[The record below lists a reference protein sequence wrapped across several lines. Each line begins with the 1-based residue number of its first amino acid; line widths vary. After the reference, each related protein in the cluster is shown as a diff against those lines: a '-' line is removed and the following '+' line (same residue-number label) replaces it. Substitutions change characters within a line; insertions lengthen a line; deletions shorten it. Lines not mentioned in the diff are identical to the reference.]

1 MQRDSN
7 KVEKQSTDL
16 KPTIIS
22 IIDDC
27 QLRRDRRYCA
37 GWPFPPN
44 CSAASEIALLYPNLD
59 LKNV

>member
-7 KVEKQSTDL
+7 IVEKQSTDL
-16 KPTIIS
+16 KPTINY

-27 QLRRDRRYCA
+27 QLRRVRRYCP
-37 GWPFPPN
+37 GWPFPQN
-44 CSAASEIALLYPNLD
+44 CSAASEISLLYPNLD